1 MAQVGFDRVSKIYP
15 DGTRAVNDINLDIQD
30 GEFMVLVGPSGCG
43 KTTALRMVAGLEEI
57 SEGVLSIGD
66 RVVNHVP
73 SRDRDIAMVFQSY
86 ALYPH
91 LSVYDNI
98 AFGLKLRKEKKA
110 EIDTRVNEAA
120 RILG

>member
-1 MAQVGFDRVSKIYP
+1 
-15 DGTRAVNDINLDIQD
+15 
-30 GEFMVLVGPSGCG
+30 MVLVGPSGCG

-57 SEGVLSIGD
+57 SEGTLTIGD

-91 LSVYDNI
+91 LSVYENI
-98 AFGLKLRKEKKA
+98 AFGLRLRKLSKRRSTSA
-110 EIDTRVNEAA
+110 CRPRRDAA
-120 RILG
+120 RPRRAT

>member
-1 MAQVGFDRVSKIYP
+1 MGAGMAGVTLEHVSKIYP
-15 DGTRAVNDINLDIQD
+15 DGTGAVNAIDLGIDD

-43 KTTALRMVAGLEEI
+43 KTTALRMVAGLEDI
-57 SEGVLSIGD
+57 SEGTLRIGE

-91 LSVYDNI
+91 LSDV
-98 AFGLKLRKEKKA
+98 A
-110 EIDTRVNEAA
+110 VA
-120 RILG
+120 RGNVVDDPL